1 MSPWWKG
8 HHRTG
13 VKVCRSC
20 HGEEDVHDGLCRHC
34 RRGLLAEE
42 TPRPTVIAEKSEHV
56 PPAPTVEPAHDRPWV
71 HRQGG

>member
-1 MSPWWKG
+1 MSPWWKR

-20 HGEEDVHDGLCRHC
+20 YGEEDVHDGLCRHC

-42 TPRPTVIAEKSEHV
+42 TPRRTVVAEKSEQV
-56 PPAPTVEPAHDRPWV
+56 PAAPTLEPAHDRPGT
-71 HRQGG
+71 HRLGG